1 MIWGMLKVSDVFI
14 TTKQY
19 LFTFKVPNQPMV
31 IMEIIPCPIQE
42 GNIQGVVYIDG
53 EFTSI
58 LFSSYS

>member
-14 TTKQY
+14 TNKQY
-19 LFTFKVPNQPMV
+19 LFTFYVPYQAIV
-31 IMEIIPCPIQE
+31 IMEIISCRRKE
-42 GNIQGVVYIDG
+42 TLEGVVYIDG